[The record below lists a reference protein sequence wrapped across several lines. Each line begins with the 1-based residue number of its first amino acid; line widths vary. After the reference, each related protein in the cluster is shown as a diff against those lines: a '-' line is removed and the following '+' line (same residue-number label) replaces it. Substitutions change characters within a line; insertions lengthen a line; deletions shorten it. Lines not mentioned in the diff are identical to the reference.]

1 MAKKTYCISF
11 LFLLL
16 FLFSCTTREER
27 ELSAMLDRADSLA
40 ESNPDSALA
49 ILSQIVLSIGKEG
62 SGVVAK
68 SLRMRY
74 ALLRV
79 KIDDKHYRPITSYEH
94 LVTDT
99 LLPYFRHHDSKW
111 LPTALFYA
119 GRICADKGDAPQ
131 AIDYYQQTLDAL
143 PEGDNDRSR
152 GLVHIQIGWLFLY
165 QELYEEAISHLKHA
179 YQCELEAKDSIYMA
193 HTLQAIGTCYLKTNS
208 EDSAYVYFNKA
219 LTMALQGGNDYV
231 KNEALEQMAHI
242 SIWKKD
248 FQKARAYLN
257 MTLGSKD
264 SSTIHVAYTV
274 AVMLH
279 YEQNHSDSVLF
290 YAHKLLKVGNIYNRY
305 TAYKALA
312 SIYLKKGQPELALE
326 YQNKWEE
333 CDDSI
338 RKQKNTET
346 LARMHSL
353 YNYQLREKEN
363 TKLIQEKNRQKLIL
377 IISFFSFITII
388 LMLIVIILRIK
399 EQKRRIQD
407 RLEQIQKLQYRESI
421 IRKEQSGEIIAL
433 SSEDNLKSLHERL
446 LNSSIAIQFYER
458 IQTETIP
465 KEEDWTKLEQEVSKT
480 FPYFKRTL
488 YRLYPLKEQEFRICL
503 LLKIQMRNKDVA
515 QLISRTHNAITMASN
530 RLIKKMFGKE
540 ECPYKDLREL
550 VLAVGAEYGLCM

>member
-1 MAKKTYCISF
+1 MTNKTRYIP
-11 LFLLL
+11 LLL
-16 FLFSCTTREER
+16 LLLALFSCTSREER
-27 ELSAMLDRADSLA
+27 EFSALIEHADSIA
-40 ESNPDSALA
+40 DRNPDSALA
-49 ILSQIVLSIGKEG
+49 ILSPLLSSPKGE
-62 SGVVAK
+62 SLAVPTAK
-68 SLRMRY
+68 
-74 ALLRV
+74 LLRV
-79 KIDDKHYRPITSYEH
+79 KIDDKLYRPITGYEH

-99 LLPYFRHHDSKW
+99 LLPYFRYHDKKW

-131 AIDYYQQTLDAL
+131 AIDYYQQTLDAM
-143 PEGDNDRSR
+143 PEQGNERFR
-152 GLVHIQIGWLFLY
+152 GLTYIQMGWLFLY
-165 QELYEEAISHLKHA
+165 QELYEEAISHLKLA
-179 YQCELEAKDSIYMA
+179 YQYELEAKDSIYMA
-193 HTLQAIGTCYLKTNS
+193 HTLQAIGTCYLKKNS

-219 LTMALQGGNDYV
+219 LTLAVQGGNDYV

-248 FQKARAYLN
+248 FQKARAYLDEALSN
-257 MTLGSKD
+257 KD

-274 AVMLH
+274 AVMFH
-279 YEQNHSDSVLF
+279 YEQNHSDSVLL

-363 TKLIQEKNRQKLIL
+363 AKLTKEKTRQKYIL
-377 IISFFSFITII
+377 VISISSFITII
-388 LMLIVIILRIK
+388 LILIVIILRIK
-399 EQKRRIQD
+399 EQKRRIHE
-407 RLEQIQKLQYRESI
+407 RLEQIQELQHRESI
-421 IRKEQSGEIIAL
+421 IRKEQKGNFFPL
-433 SSEDNLKSLHERL
+433 SREENLQRLHEKL
-446 LNSSIAIQFYER
+446 LNSSIAILFYER

-465 KEEDWTKLEQEVSKT
+465 KKEDWARLEQEVCQT

-530 RLIKKMFGKE
+530 RLMNKMFGKE
-540 ECPYKDLREL
+540 ECPYKDLKEMI
-550 VLAVGAEYGLCM
+550 LAIGTE